1 MKGRFRKGKKAYR
14 SVNRSPRQ
22 ASFERR
28 YHAWLIR
35 TERQKKAYIQCMQA
49 SLWAAYGAF
58 GVAKI
63 RADINRTPQ
72 ERAIAIAQQVI
83 HTAYGIAKV
92 FNE

>member
-14 SVNRSPRQ
+14 MALRSPRQ
-22 ASFERR
+22 ANFERR
-28 YHAWLIR
+28 YQRWLIR
-35 TERQKKAYIQCMQA
+35 TERHKKASIQCVQA
-49 SLWAAYGAF
+49 SLWAAYGAL

-83 HTAYGIAKV
+83 HTAQGIAKV
-92 FNE
+92 FTE